1 MWSKMSIV
9 WIWIPVHPF
18 HLHTVPM
25 VKGTSLMAELWS
37 NTLRYWRLLLLR
49 EGKNEDVY
57 TISVRVLHA
66 DQEVQMGT
74 QGQVKFLVTWPL
86 VTTADF
92 SLLGMNLEFLESLNS
107 KLCSD
112 VPNSPETLLNACN
125 NFPLAR
131 PMKDVT
137 THSPLPF
144 LWSTLRRCRQ
154 WSPRFSLSS
163 PPLTPHLPV

>member
-1 MWSKMSIV
+1 M
-9 WIWIPVHPF
+9 HPF

-74 QGQVKFLVTWPL
+74 QGQVKFLVT
-86 VTTADF
+86 
-92 SLLGMNLEFLESLNS
+92 
-107 KLCSD
+107 
-112 VPNSPETLLNACN
+112 
-125 NFPLAR
+125 
-131 PMKDVT
+131 
-137 THSPLPF
+137 
-144 LWSTLRRCRQ
+144 
-154 WSPRFSLSS
+154 
-163 PPLTPHLPV
+163 